1 MIGFLIRKDQITLA
15 VVDNYVKNN
24 KNNSPKVY

>member
-1 MIGFLIRKDQITLA
+1 MIGFLIRKDQIILA
-15 VVDNYVKNN
+15 VVDNHVKNN